1 MSCNVGRTIYQLP
14 ETWMPFCGILA
25 MGNYP
30 TRLTSKQVKDTGIKR
45 RLNVLRLTGVYTKDE
60 ERDVKAEIETG
71 IFNHELFWLFRVMV
85 TRYLQK
91 LPLNGTRIHPRPPD
105 VIAETDALFN
115 TDKQDQIK
123 DWVEEFTVPAKSYKA
138 ASSIV
143 DLKTAIARAIDHE
156 YQPQK
161 NDSEFTE
168 MLKSAG
174 VEPLTNGADRVLT
187 YMYPDMQR
195 RKAMKLIVEL
205 SQEAKASDE

>member
-1 MSCNVGRTIYQLP
+1 
-14 ETWMPFCGILA
+14 MPFCGILA

-30 TRLTSKQVKDTGIKR
+30 TRLTAKQAKDTGVIR
-45 RLNVLRLTGVYTKDE
+45 RLNVLRLTGVYNKDK

-71 IFNHELFWLFRVMV
+71 VFNHELFWLFRVIV

-91 LPLNGTRIHPRPPD
+91 LPLDCDRIHPRPPD
-105 VIAETDALFN
+105 VVAETDAVFN

-123 DWVEEFTVPAKSYKA
+123 DWVEEFTVPAASYKA

-143 DLKTAIARAIDHE
+143 DLKTAIAKVIDYD

-168 MLKSAG
+168 MLKTAG
-174 VEPLTNGADRVLT
+174 VEPLRTGTERVLT

-195 RKAMKLIVEL
+195 RKAMKLLVEL
-205 SQEAKASDE
+205 GRDAKASE

>member
-30 TRLTSKQVKDTGIKR
+30 TRLTSKQAKDTGIKR

-85 TRYLQK
+85 TRYLRK

-105 VIAETDALFN
+105 VTAETDALFN

-123 DWVEEFTVPAKSYKA
+123 DWVEEFTVPAKSYKT

-143 DLKTAIARAIDHE
+143 DLKTAIARAIDHD

-195 RKAMKLIVEL
+195 RKALKLIVEL
-205 SQEAKASDE
+205 GKEAMASDE